1 MPDPYNYKFLIIM
14 AKQIKY
20 GAEARKKLLDG
31 VNKLSEAVATTLG
44 PKGRN
49 VALDKKWGAPNVVH
63 DGVTVAKEIELD
75 DPFENMGAQ
84 LIKEAASKTADVA
97 GDGTTTAT
105 VLAQSLV
112 QEGLKMI
119 TAGANPMVMQRGLK
133 KAGDFVV
140 EELRKSRKQITLAD
154 AASVATISA
163 GDPDLGKLIADA
175 LKAVGGKDGVV
186 TVEEGKGLE
195 TTVDHKEGM
204 QFDRGFASAY
214 FATDTDKMVAEVK
227 DAYILITDKKVTAVS
242 DLLPFLE
249 KFVKVSKNL
258 VIIADEVEGEA
269 LATLVVNKLRGTFNA
284 LVVKA
289 PGFGD
294 RRKEMLEDIA
304 ILTGGTVISED
315 LGKKLDSVEVEDCGR
330 ADKVKSDKENTSI
343 IGGKGKK
350 GSIEARIVQIKR
362 ELSENTS
369 EFDKEKLQ
377 ERLAKLSGGVAIINV
392 GAATEIEMKDKKE
405 RATDAVAA
413 TKAALEEGI
422 VPGGAVT
429 LLNISQKMNSEK
441 LGKVS
446 ADEKIAYDIVK
457 KSLEAPFTKLVENAG
472 VDPGQL
478 LAKAREVSS
487 EGMGFDVLVLGT
499 VEEAKPIDM
508 VKAGIIDPLKVV
520 RTAVQNAISIAAM
533 ILTTEALITDKPE
546 PKAPAM
552 PSGGGM
558 PDMGGMGY

>member
-1 MPDPYNYKFLIIM
+1 M
-14 AKQIKY
+14 AKMIKY

-31 VNKLSEAVATTLG
+31 VNKLADAVATTLG

-63 DGVTVAKEIELD
+63 DGVSVAKEIELE

-84 LIKEAASKTADVA
+84 LVKEASSKTADVA

-105 VLAQSLV
+105 ILTQSLV
-112 QEGLKMI
+112 QEGIKMI
-119 TAGANPMVMQRGLK
+119 TAGVNPMMMQRGLE
-133 KAGDFVV
+133 KASKYVV
-140 EELRKSRKQITLAD
+140 EELKKLSKKITLD
-154 AASVATISA
+154 EAASVATISA
-163 GDPDLGKLIADA
+163 GDQNLGKLIADA

-195 TTVDHKEGM
+195 TTVEHKEGM
-204 QFDRGFASAY
+204 QFDRGFASPY
-214 FATDTDKMVAEVK
+214 FATDTDKMIAEVD
-227 DAYILITDKKVTAVS
+227 DAYILITDKKISAIS

-315 LGKKLDSVEVEDCGR
+315 LGKKLENVEVEDCGR

-343 IGGKGKK
+343 IGGKGRKAD
-350 GSIEARIVQIKR
+350 IEARIAQIKR
-362 ELSENTS
+362 EIAASTS
-369 EFDKEKLQ
+369 DFDKEKLQ
-377 ERLAKLSGGVAIINV
+377 ERLAKLSGGVAVINV
-392 GAATEIEMKDKKE
+392 GAATEVEMKDKKE
-405 RATDAVAA
+405 RAIDAVAA

-422 VPGGAVT
+422 VPGGAVA
-429 LLNISQKMNSEK
+429 LLNISQKMDSEK

-446 ADEKIAYDIVK
+446 TDEKIAFDLVK
-457 KSLEAPFTKLVENAG
+457 KALKAPFMKLMENAG

-478 LAKAREVSS
+478 LAKATEVAK
-487 EGMGFDVLVLGT
+487 EGMGFDVLSLES
-499 VEEAKPIDM
+499 VETAKPIDM

-520 RTAVQNAISIAAM
+520 RTAVQNSVSVATM
-533 ILTTEALITDKPE
+533 ILTTEALVTDKPE
-546 PKAPAM
+546 PKAPPA
-552 PSGGGM
+552 PASGM